1 MSKIEEAI
9 EDFIQGHITDLD
21 FSDIITSEVRDTW
34 DMDELDRVDETV
46 DRVDAIEAWIHDAE
60 DKFSPQNV
68 INLENSVKN
77 LVEHVNTI
85 QNESN
90 DYLMRIRDL
99 EDSAENLVDYN
110 KELLLRIR
118 DLEDRLN
125 DYEEI
130 REMAWQSAHKKSFLS
145 FLHFWR

>member
-1 MSKIEEAI
+1 M
-9 EDFIQGHITDLD
+9 
-21 FSDIITSEVRDTW
+21 ITSEVRDCW

-46 DRVDAIEAWIHDAE
+46 DRVDALEAWVHDAE
-60 DKFSPQNV
+60 DKLSIQNV
-68 INLENSVKN
+68 INLESSVKS
-77 LVEHVNTI
+77 VSFEV
-85 QNESN
+85 
-90 DYLMRIRDL
+90 
-99 EDSAENLVDYN
+99 DSMIEYN
-110 KELLLRIR
+110 KQLLLRIK

>member
-21 FSDIITSEVRDTW
+21 FSDMITSEVRDCW

-60 DKFSPQNV
+60 DKLSIQNV
-68 INLENSVKN
+68 INLESSVKS
-77 LVEHVNTI
+77 VSFEV
-85 QNESN
+85 
-90 DYLMRIRDL
+90 
-99 EDSAENLVDYN
+99 DSMTEYN
-110 KELLLRIR
+110 KQLLLRIK

-130 REMAWQSAHKKSFLS
+130 REMAWQSANKSFIQKLM
-145 FLHFWR
+145 FWR